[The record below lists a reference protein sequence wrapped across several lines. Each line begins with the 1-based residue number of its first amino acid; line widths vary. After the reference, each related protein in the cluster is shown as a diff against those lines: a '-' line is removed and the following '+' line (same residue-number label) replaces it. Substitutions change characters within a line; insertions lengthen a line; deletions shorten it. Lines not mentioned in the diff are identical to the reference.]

1 MEDLQNN
8 KFFAA
13 MKHIFPN
20 LEQEA
25 CSRQWTLLI
34 PQSTAIQISKFTT
47 KSILF
52 SHILQPLN
60 QYYPGYFLTLNGK
73 SIEYRPNGTSLK
85 ACSKATE
92 AGGAFAEERTV
103 NILFEETFF
112 VGDDSFQVFCINR
125 PITGPGDVLRST
137 YDGLE
142 LFSTK
147 RSAKCWVEMLRRSK
161 IDKPAVTLT
170 LNFAMELNHILMQGN
185 NNNNNNN
192 NSVVENN
199 NNNKISSII
208 TNLTSDIGNAA
219 TKSVKI
225 LIRHNPHY
233 QVALKQGA
241 LFQML
246 SNPFET
252 MIHEEIY
259 PNIFSTLCNDKMQD
273 ENNIQIQ
280 LHNLRLEQQVELDK
294 SKQKKK
300 ADEMPEEKKSRYNS
314 DNLKWER
321 LNLEPAII
329 ALSGINNERSPLAK
343 LDVVVEVG
351 TLIATCYNEYVEK
364 EEEELKKR
372 DPKKHDKRNKRRRG
386 SLATDDL
393 LPIYIRVVVQAAPG
407 LLLANLLYMS
417 TYAPSDVLEGKYGF
431 YLATFESAV
440 MFISNMKKQNK
451 KENNNA
457 AIQIDDVTNSITKDL
472 SSVNM

>member
-1 MEDLQNN
+1 M
-8 KFFAA
+8 
-13 MKHIFPN
+13 
-20 LEQEA
+20 
-25 CSRQWTLLI
+25 
-34 PQSTAIQISKFTT
+34 
-47 KSILF
+47 
-52 SHILQPLN
+52 
-60 QYYPGYFLTLNGK
+60 
-73 SIEYRPNGTSLK
+73 
-85 ACSKATE
+85 
-92 AGGAFAEERTV
+92 
-103 NILFEETFF
+103 
-112 VGDDSFQVFCINR
+112 
-125 PITGPGDVLRST
+125 
-137 YDGLE
+137 
-142 LFSTK
+142 
-147 RSAKCWVEMLRRSK
+147 
-161 IDKPAVTLT
+161 
-170 LNFAMELNHILMQGN
+170 
-185 NNNNNNN
+185 
-192 NSVVENN
+192 
-199 NNNKISSII
+199 
-208 TNLTSDIGNAA
+208 
-219 TKSVKI
+219 KI